1 MRKKY
6 DVFISCKSEDYSL
19 GRQIYDFLSNKGKAV
34 FLADKN
40 LRKLGISDYGRVID
54 DAIDGSTH
62 MLVVSSSDEY
72 IMRDTSPYVYYEWHT
87 FSEEIKSGRKQ
98 GNLMTVLTEQSLMP
112 KLPIALRNNQSFLF
126 SQFTDVLP
134 YINDGIELTE
144 PTDGPSQPVNT
155 SVNSITKETTYE
167 QKDWDGLDA
176 KDYEAQLDFKRKY
189 PQSEHMDQL
198 DDMMWQHAIVR
209 LSVSSLN
216 RYLNDWPAGRHTV
229 DAKRVIDDFSEW
241 ERVMRSK
248 DLFEVSDF
256 RSTHLGLPFV
266 DALYYKLRDEEL
278 AKMKENPTYYDKDE
292 LEQLLNAGIFTKWE
306 LIDEGIMT
314 EDSWKKMYYDL
325 TLLSNICDLMIENP
339 NVQTAQDST
348 DVFFFGMPGA
358 GGKTCLLM
366 SLAGNNG
373 KGYFMKTTDNA
384 GKYAAGLS
392 QYYKEGQLPDRT
404 FGRYWAAIETVIQT
418 ENSNH
423 KVNFVEMSGEEFIHI
438 SDNPEVSFENIGTS
452 VCKLLRND
460 NRKIFFLHFDP
471 TLEKIKLD
479 AIEPMY
485 DGNGE
490 IIDERIKTK
499 YVYGETVLSMFLSKL
514 LAPENAQTMR
524 HVDAIHIL
532 VPKADI
538 LGERP
543 QREEKAKMI
552 IEQRYQTLRE
562 GIWHCCKHYKIR
574 NEPEIIPFSIG
585 TFYIGRVFEPD
596 PTDTLS
602 LIDVIKDDIDK
613 TQNVTIWQRIRHR
626 FRN

>member
-1 MRKKY
+1 MKKKY
-6 DVFISCKSEDYSL
+6 DVFISCKSEDYPL
-19 GRQIYDFLSNKGKAV
+19 GRQIYDFLSNKGKVV

-40 LRKLGISDYGRVID
+40 LRKLGISDYGGVID
-54 DAIDGSTH
+54 DAIEGSTH
-62 MLVVSSSDEY
+62 MLVVSSSVKY

-98 GNLMTVLTEQSLMP
+98 GNLMTVLTEQSLMS

-134 YINDGIELTE
+134 YINGIELTE
-144 PTDGPSQPVNT
+144 PTDSPSQSVNT
-155 SVNSITKETTYE
+155 SVNSITEETTCE
-167 QKDWDGLDA
+167 QIDWDGLDA
-176 KDYEAQLDFKRKY
+176 RDYEAQLDFKCQH
-189 PQSEHMDQL
+189 PQS
-198 DDMMWQHAIVR
+198 
-209 LSVSSLN
+209 
-216 RYLNDWPAGRHTV
+216 V
-229 DAKRVIDDFSEW
+229 DAKMVIDDFPEW

-248 DLFEVSDF
+248 DLFEVADF
-256 RSTHLGLPFV
+256 RSTHLGLPLV
-266 DALYYKLRDEEL
+266 DALYYKLRDAEL
-278 AKMKENPTYYDKDE
+278 KKMKETPPYMYSLGDIEKLINIGVFTRRQ
-292 LEQLLNAGIFTKWE
+292 LE
-306 LIDEGIMT
+306 DEGLVT
-314 EDSWKKMYYDL
+314 EDSWKKMNYDL
-325 TLLSNICDLMIENP
+325 TLLPNICDLMLENP
-339 NVQTAQDST
+339 NVQSAQNST

-373 KGYFMKTTDNA
+373 KGYLMKTTDNA

-392 QYYKEGQLPDRT
+392 QYYKEGQLPGRT
-404 FGRYWAAIETVIQT
+404 FGKYWAAIETVIQA

-423 KVNFVEMSGEEFIHI
+423 KVNFVEMSGEAFFCI
-438 SDNPEVSFENIGTS
+438 SEDPEVSFDKIDIS

-479 AIEPMY
+479 AIEPIY
-485 DGNGE
+485 DSNGE
-490 IIDERIKTK
+490 LIDERVKIR

-514 LAPENAQTMR
+514 LAPENAQIMR

-532 VPKADI
+532 VPKADL

-543 QREEKAKMI
+543 QREERAKMI
-552 IEQRYQTLRE
+552 VEQRYQSLRE
-562 GIWHCCKHYKIR
+562 GIRHCCKRYEIR

-613 TQNVTIWQRIRHR
+613 TQNVSVWQRICHR
-626 FRN
+626 FRNKSD